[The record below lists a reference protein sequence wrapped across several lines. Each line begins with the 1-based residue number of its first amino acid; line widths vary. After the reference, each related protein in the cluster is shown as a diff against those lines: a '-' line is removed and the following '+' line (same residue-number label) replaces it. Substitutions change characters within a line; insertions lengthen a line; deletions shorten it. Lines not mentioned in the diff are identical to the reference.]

1 MAVMNQNQLRDDT
14 EPRSVDQQQSE
25 TMKSSNVFLWI
36 AVALMAFQLG
46 MVVGMWVQRRWFTGD
61 SISWPNVSDQ
71 IREE

>member
-1 MAVMNQNQLRDDT
+1 MR
-14 EPRSVDQQQSE
+14 QQQSE

-61 SISWPNVSDQ
+61 SISWPNDQ
-71 IREE
+71 TLPTEGAAKNP